1 MKTVLITGCNR
12 GLGKYLVEA
21 FAKDGYKVIA
31 LNRSEN
37 ADFNSFCQNL
47 KETTGKDIWVE
58 YAELENKDS
67 IEKALDNIEKKDISI
82 DVLINNAAY
91 NICKPTFFMEYE
103 DVDKSF
109 KINYLAPF
117 YISKRISNLMAR
129 QGNGVVL
136 NITSVASITSEPG
149 GAAYDASKAA
159 LNQFTKSLAQELAPF
174 NIRVNAVACSLIE
187 TDMFNQMDAKVQ
199 KKILKRIAFKRAA
212 NPNEIYSALHFLTS
226 DDSSYVTGQIIRVD
240 GGFLI

>member
-1 MKTVLITGCNR
+1 
-12 GLGKYLVEA
+12 
-21 FAKDGYKVIA
+21 
-31 LNRSEN
+31 
-37 ADFNSFCQNL
+37 
-47 KETTGKDIWVE
+47 
-58 YAELENKDS
+58 
-67 IEKALDNIEKKDISI
+67 
-82 DVLINNAAY
+82 
-91 NICKPTFFMEYE
+91 MEYE

-129 QGNGVVL
+129 QGNGVIL

-174 NIRVNAVACSLIE
+174 NIRVNAVACSVIE

-212 NPNEIYSALHFLTS
+212 NLKEIYSVLHFLAS
-226 DDSSYVTGQIIRVD
+226 DNSSYVTGQIIRVD